1 MSFWNSKKRG
11 VLTVEA
17 SVIFPIIFFVTAFI
31 IKTAVLQYDTVKNA
45 IGDVSEITE
54 FDPIEILEIKGLAE
68 QITDTVKG
76 GND

>member
-31 IKTAVLQYDTVKNA
+31 IKTAVLQYDTVKTA